1 MSETNSPLATRHSP
15 LATSVFLTGA
25 TGFIGGRLVRRL
37 IAAGATVSA
46 LTLPAEAPLLPS
58 SVRAFAGDITDGAA
72 VLEAMR
78 AAQPA
83 VVIHLAAIGITQPN
97 LPLEG
102 AFRVNVGGTIN
113 VLQAAREVSVR
124 RLVMAGSSYE
134 YGARRSGEGLDPFN
148 AYSASKVAAWACA
161 RAAYNAWDAPVV
173 WLRLF
178 QVYGPGQ
185 RNAALV
191 PAAIRA
197 ALHGD
202 DFPMTEGDQ
211 QRDFVFVD
219 DVVDGF
225 LAALTAPQVEGGA
238 FDLGT
243 ETLHRVRDV
252 VALIWQLTSARGQM
266 RPGALPY
273 RPGEVP
279 AIPADAARTHQML
292 GWQAQVTLTEGLQR
306 TIEEMRK
313 A

>member
-1 MSETNSPLATRHSP
+1 M
-15 LATSVFLTGA
+15 
-25 TGFIGGRLVRRL
+25 RRL

-58 SVRAFAGDITDGAA
+58 SVRAFVGDITDSA
-72 VLEAMR
+72 VVGEAMR
-78 AAQPA
+78 AAHPA

-97 LPLEG
+97 LPLEV
-102 AFRVNVGGTIN
+102 AFRVNVGGTIT
-113 VLQAAREVSVR
+113 VLQAARDVGVQR
-124 RLVMAGSSYE
+124 VVMAGSSYE

-161 RAAYNAWDAPVV
+161 RAAYNAWETPVV

-185 RNAALV
+185 RNAALI
-191 PAAIRA
+191 PAAIHA
-197 ALHGD
+197 ALCGVN
-202 DFPMTEGDQ
+202 FPMTAGEQ
-211 QRDFVFVD
+211 QRDFIFVD

-225 LAALTAPQVEGGA
+225 LMALTAPHIEGET

-252 VALIWQLTSARGQM
+252 VALIWQLTEARGQVQL
-266 RPGALPY
+266 GALPY

-279 AIPADAARTHQML
+279 AIPADVTRTHRML
-292 GWQAQVTLTEGLQR
+292 GWQAQVTLEEGLQR